1 MRTELQRRRRPLT
14 WVAPAGEAEEVSA
27 SRAPHVRHSALHP
40 AAWHGRPTAA
50 DQDPRAKGQAE
61 EWPVLPRPADS
72 GSAFQGCLPS
82 LQAPS
87 GDTAGRGRNRW
98 DPKQKSPTPRWGR
111 DAAKASEGERG
122 SEHNVISP
130 ASETDKP
137 STAPSAEASRSPSGP
152 SAEARALSRAAAGP
166 DPGRRRGPG
175 RRAHAPHRPGR
186 GQRHNVSSWCVQKM
200 TPEKVS
206 RGRARDRESG
216 AGPSSRERTRRP
228 PWRREPGPDRSPAA
242 WGPRFPPSPQLRRS
256 LSVGPWPCR
265 SLDERREAG

>member
-1 MRTELQRRRRPLT
+1 MRTELQRRRRPLI

-27 SRAPHVRHSALHP
+27 SRAPHARRSALHP
-40 AAWHGRPTAA
+40 AAWHGQQRPTRTRARRGRRRSGRSSHG
-50 DQDPRAKGQAE
+50 PR
-61 EWPVLPRPADS
+61 
-72 GSAFQGCLPS
+72 
-82 LQAPS
+82 
-87 GDTAGRGRNRW
+87 TAGLHFRGVFPASRLPLETRRAGGGTGGT
-98 DPKQKSPTPRWGR
+98 QSRSRPRRAG
-111 DAAKASEGERG
+111 AAMPRRPQSGERG

-137 STAPSAEASRSPSGP
+137 STAPSAEAPRSPRGP

-175 RRAHAPHRPGR
+175 RRAHAPHRRGR
-186 GQRHNVSSWCVQKM
+186 GQRHNVSSWCVRKM

-242 WGPRFPPSPQLRRS
+242 WGARFPPSPQLRRS

>member
-40 AAWHGRPTAA
+40 AAWHGRPIAA

-137 STAPSAEASRSPSGP
+137 STAPSAEASRSPRGP
-152 SAEARALSRAAAGP
+152 SAEARALSRAAAGRIQV
-166 DPGRRRGPG
+166 GGE
-175 RRAHAPHRPGR
+175 GR
-186 GQRHNVSSWCVQKM
+186 GAAPTRLIAEDGV
-200 TPEKVS
+200 
-206 RGRARDRESG
+206 RG
-216 AGPSSRERTRRP
+216 TT
-228 PWRREPGPDRSPAA
+228 SPAGA
-242 WGPRFPPSPQLRRS
+242 CGK
-256 LSVGPWPCR
+256 
-265 SLDERREAG
+265 